1 MLPSAP
7 PRMGGAAAGQ
17 CLSAPHAPGTIDA
30 EPATVVR
37 LRFPSIVAV
46 VVAGGL
52 TACFWHSS
60 RSRGPSEAGGQASP
74 APVVDATPP
83 SRAEPSTP
91 AAAAEAPTVKATP
104 PAPPPSAPIDPDT
117 DNPPRTAPP
126 PALTRGPVRVEMK
139 NVYLHVAEGVVL
151 KIRSLRGALMRTAS
165 SRPPV
170 FDIRDSFVMRIDA
183 GEIAMSTASLTALM
197 NNYVFAYRKA
207 PIKDLEITTD
217 EKGRLEHEGVLDK
230 GVDIPFKTKA
240 VIMPNGDGRIRV
252 HAKSIKAAGLP
263 VKGLM
268 GLLGIEMDDMVKLQ
282 AGRGI
287 MVDDNDFI
295 LDPQWMLPP
304 PHLRGSVTSV
314 RIEGDDVVQVFGAG
328 PAPGRRLCP
337 YSQYRNYMY
346 FRGGHLRFGKLTM
359 ADADLALIDQDAR
372 DPFDFNLER
381 YNVQLV
387 AGYSKNTPS
396 KGLKTFMPDADD
408 IAARTAAKGVSAAA
422 RR

>member
-1 MLPSAP
+1 VISF
-7 PRMGGAAAGQ
+7 
-17 CLSAPHAPGTIDA
+17 
-30 EPATVVR
+30 R
-37 LRFPSIVAV
+37 LRAFVITL
-46 VVAGGL
+46 VAGTFVG
-52 TACFWHSS
+52 CFWRSS
-60 RSRGPSEAGGQASP
+60 RPTPPAEASQAASP
-74 APVVDATPP
+74 APVI
-83 SRAEPSTP
+83 
-91 AAAAEAPTVKATP
+91 AEAPPSGAVRSTPEPAPEAPTAKAKPEAP
-104 PAPPPSAPIDPDT
+104 PASAPIDPDT

-139 NVYLHVAEGVVL
+139 NVNLHMAEGVVL
-151 KIRSLRGALMRTAS
+151 KIHSLRGALMRTAS

-170 FDIRDSFVMRIDA
+170 FDDRNSFVMRIDA

-217 EKGRLEHEGVLDK
+217 EKGRLEQQGVLDK

-304 PHLRGSVTSV
+304 PRIRGNVTSV
-314 RIEGDDVVQVFGAG
+314 RIEGNDVVQVFGAG

-346 FRGGHLRFGKLTM
+346 FRGGNLRFGKLTM

-387 AGYSKNTPS
+387 AGYSKNTPN

-408 IAARTAAKGVSAAA
+408 MAARAAKRVSAAA

>member
-1 MLPSAP
+1 MIR
-7 PRMGGAAAGQ
+7 PRA
-17 CLSAPHAPGTIDA
+17 LS
-30 EPATVVR
+30 
-37 LRFPSIVAV
+37 L
-46 VVAGGL
+46 VVALLAGASVG
-52 TACFWHSS
+52 CFW
-60 RSRGPSEAGGQASP
+60 RSKPSTHADVSPPASP
-74 APVVDATPP
+74 APVI
-83 SRAEPSTP
+83 
-91 AAAAEAPTVKATP
+91 AEAPPASEATRSTSTPETPATKATSEVP
-104 PAPPPSAPIDPDT
+104 PASAPIDPDT

-139 NVYLHVAEGVVL
+139 NVNLHVAEGVVL
-151 KIRSLRGALMRTAS
+151 KIHSLRGALMRTAS

-170 FDIRDSFVMRIDA
+170 FDDRNSFVMRIDA

-207 PIKDLEITTD
+207 PIKNLEITTD
-217 EKGRLEHEGVLDK
+217 EKGRLEQEGVLDK

-240 VIMPNGDGRIRV
+240 VILPNGDGRIRV

-304 PHLRGSVTSV
+304 PRIRGNVTSV
-314 RIEGDDVVQVFGAG
+314 RIDGDDVVQVFGGG

-346 FRGGHLRFGKLTM
+346 FRGGNLRFGKLTM
-359 ADADLALIDQDAR
+359 SDADLALIDQDAR

-387 AGYSKNTPS
+387 AGYSKNTPN

-408 IAARTAAKGVSAAA
+408 MAARAAKRVSAAA